1 VSVIVINSR
10 FIFGQ
15 TEKQNVIELR
25 MKFISIFFHP
35 QLKKAQNI
43 KIVFVNTIK
52 EGQGRKSE
60 TV

>member
-1 VSVIVINSR
+1 
-10 FIFGQ
+10 
-15 TEKQNVIELR
+15 

-43 KIVFVNTIK
+43 KILFVNTIK